1 MLPGK
6 GIDYPKFFLLYA
18 KLNKKKRRIKE
29 LRSSKHIKLQ
39 TAVLSSHMSHLYV
52 IALMHAFRYI
62 LLGPK
67 QGV

>member
-39 TAVLSSHMSHLYV
+39 TAVLPPPYESLICNCIDACIQVHIVRS
-52 IALMHAFRYI
+52 
-62 LLGPK
+62 
-67 QGV
+67 